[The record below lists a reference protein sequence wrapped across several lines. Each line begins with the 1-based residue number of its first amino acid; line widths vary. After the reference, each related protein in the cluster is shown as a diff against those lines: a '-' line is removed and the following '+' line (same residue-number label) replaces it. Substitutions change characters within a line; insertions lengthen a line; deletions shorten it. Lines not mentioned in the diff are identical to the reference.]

1 MDFLHSAALFLHI
14 LGASALAGGWLATF
28 RRPTVSS
35 WQHAGAWVQL
45 VSGVLLVGLLE
56 MDDSA
61 GPVNHV
67 KIAVKLVI
75 LIGILVAAILGR
87 RRVRRDEP
95 VPTGIAH
102 AVGGLTLVNIALA
115 VFW

>member
-14 LGASALAGGWLATF
+14 LGAAALVGGWLTTF
-28 RRPTVSS
+28 RRPTVSA

-45 VSGVLLVGLLE
+45 VTGVLLVGLLE

-87 RRVRRDEP
+87 RRVRRDQP
-95 VPTGIAH
+95 VSTGIAH